1 MEEEQGGGGAIFKD
15 IRRYF
20 CEYCGI
26 CRSKKSLITSHILA
40 HHPEALN
47 NEGKEEEGVS
57 SSNTCE
63 QCGAS
68 FKKPAHLKQHLQSH
82 SLEQK
87 SNLRQHIKAVHE
99 ELRPY
104 ACSFGCGMKFS
115 YKHVRDNHEKSGCH
129 VYTPGD
135 FLESDKLFQSRPRGG
150 RKRTCPTVEML
161 IRKRV
166 TPPQMNTMVVHDR
179 YDD

>member
-57 SSNTCE
+57 SNQISVSKCDFEECLHTF
-63 QCGAS
+63 S
-68 FKKPAHLKQHLQSH
+68 T
-82 SLEQK
+82 K